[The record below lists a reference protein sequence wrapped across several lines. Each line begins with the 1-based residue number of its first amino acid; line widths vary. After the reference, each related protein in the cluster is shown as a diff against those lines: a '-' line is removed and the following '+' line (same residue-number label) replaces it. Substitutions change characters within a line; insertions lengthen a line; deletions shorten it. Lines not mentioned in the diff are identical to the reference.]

1 LRASFFDYDAISG
14 RTAWVGVGNYRELFA
29 DPLFWRAC
37 WNTFVFNG
45 VVTPLQVCLA
55 LGMAVLLNRRSRGMA
70 AFRSAFFVPMVIS
83 LVVASIL
90 WDLLYHPDQ
99 GLLNSVLVA
108 IGLPPQPFLTSDR
121 QAMASVIAMVT
132 WKGVGYWTIIFLAG
146 LQAIPTVFREA
157 ATIDGASGWHYFW
170 RITLPLL
177 MRTIIFVIV
186 ADTSINF
193 LLFVPMYVMTQGGPL
208 DSTTVIMLEIYRN
221 AFTYFRLGY
230 ASAMSAVLVTAMLL
244 VVFVQFRM
252 LRPQFEY

>member
-1 LRASFFDYDAISG
+1 
-14 RTAWVGVGNYRELFA
+14 
-29 DPLFWRAC
+29 
-37 WNTFVFNG
+37 
-45 VVTPLQVCLA
+45 
-55 LGMAVLLNRRSRGMA
+55 
-70 AFRSAFFVPMVIS
+70 MVIS